1 MGARRVLRSV
11 SVALACGAAVGILFG
26 GVYMRYAIE
35 GWHRN
40 SMSGLVAAWAVI
52 VWIGSATVAGVAAW
66 TWRTTFNKAANALA
80 AAGLLGLYTA
90 AQYLGHDF
98 TPWPSVAIGTVS
110 VLVLTLT
117 AAAYVL
123 SRREARSFRVE

>member
-1 MGARRVLRSV
+1 MARRVLRAASA
-11 SVALACGAAVGILFG
+11 SLALGAVVGMLFG
-26 GVYMRYAIE
+26 GVYMAYALD

-40 SMSGLVAAWAVI
+40 SLSGLVAVWAVV
-52 VWIGSATVAGVAAW
+52 VWIASATVAGVAAW
-66 TWRTTFNKAANALA
+66 TWRTTSNKATKALA

-98 TPWPSVAIGTVS
+98 TPGPSVAIGAVS

-123 SRREARSFRVE
+123 ARREARS